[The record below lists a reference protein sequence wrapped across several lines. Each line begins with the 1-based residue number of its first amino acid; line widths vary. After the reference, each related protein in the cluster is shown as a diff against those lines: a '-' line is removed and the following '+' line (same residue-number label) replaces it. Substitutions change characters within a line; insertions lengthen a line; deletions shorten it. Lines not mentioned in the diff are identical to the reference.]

1 MLFMKKAA
9 RVKQLESK
17 LKEEMEGL
25 RKSLQDPN
33 LSEDAKK
40 RTQALLDKLEE
51 RMRAETKDVRKKCG
65 MPEKQDGERG

>member
-25 RKSLQDPN
+25 RARLQDPN
-33 LSEDAKK
+33 LSEDERT
-40 RTQALLDKLEE
+40 RTQDLLNKLEE
-51 RMRAETKDVRKKCG
+51 NMRAETKDVRKKCG
-65 MPEKQDGERG
+65 MPEKK